1 MNTLIFVS
9 MAVMKCN
16 LQMALI
22 SSNYQPDQPLRCE
35 YDKELIVKADQLSRM
50 EEKKYLLGP
59 ISREPQVGPI
69 SRGEPQV
76 GCIVTLSNGDM
87 LFSGKPCRRLVGEK

>member
-9 MAVMKCN
+9 IAVMKCN

-22 SSNYQPDQPLRCE
+22 ASNYVPDQPLRCE
-35 YDKELIVKADQLSRM
+35 YGKEVIVKAEQLSRM

-59 ISREPQVGPI
+59 YSRELQI
-69 SRGEPQV
+69 
-76 GCIVTLSNGDM
+76 GCIVTLANGDM
-87 LFSGKPCRRLVGEK
+87 LLSGKPCRRLMGEK